1 MNLITNNDYIS
12 TSALYGP
19 SIQLSNE
26 EYLAHHGIKGQK
38 WGVRRYQNE
47 DGSLT
52 PAGRSRYGSVE
63 NFNNAQRYKAAK
75 KAYGKSFNKAYNRSI
90 AVYSPIKKHREAN
103 RRRWYDAFDK
113 ADELNSAQ
121 AAYKKTNKAYQ
132 NSQEGIAARK
142 ERRKKAVKIGLAVAG
157 TALAAYGGYKLY
169 THAKDKKTAAA
180 AADMSRKMQKG
191 EREFSMLMS
200 AFKENVGSAGGV
212 SARSDYRMPDGSVRT
227 MMYDKATGSVGW
239 RVTSLPKRRS

>member
-1 MNLITNNDYIS
+1 MRMVSNSECVS
-12 TSALYGP
+12 THALYVTEP
-19 SIQLSNE
+19 
-26 EYLAHHGIKGQK
+26 YLAHHGIKGMK

-52 PAGRSRYGSVE
+52 SAGARRYNVNKVARVQRDIDSFKGYENGIRSRSGKLLLSANDVKNQVHALE
-63 NFNNAQRYKAAK
+63 KTRNKLKAKGDARKARDNAKIARQNSPEYKKKQERAK
-75 KAYGKSFNKAYNRSI
+75 KAA
-90 AVYSPIKKHREAN
+90 
-103 RRRWYDAFDK
+103 
-113 ADELNSAQ
+113 
-121 AAYKKTNKAYQ
+121 
-132 NSQEGIAARK
+132 
-142 ERRKKAVKIGLAVAG
+142 KIGLAVAG